1 MKNMFNKKQFNN
13 ICVLFLIV
21 LFSCLIIYQIYLA
34 INNYNKFDKNYSKLI
49 EGLTLTS
56 ITAQGQIECT
66 SNTLPSN
73 IYTVVTTDISNIQ
86 LLYNEVTNI
95 GSQAISIIS
104 KFNSNP
110 NNTSVTSPSLN
121 TISSFTT
128 TLTESSNA
136 SDFCTAINTNL
147 YNINL
152 INENIEAITNA
163 VQNLPDGQTEI
174 NNAVF
179 QNITTNTAV
188 SPCNSL
194 QPNTI
199 SSICTAENTNIN
211 NINVLSANTTSLNNV
226 VTNLQS
232 TQSRQLDNQ
241 NNTAMAMSKPVGL
254 TSTAN

>member
-56 ITAQGQIECT
+56 ITAQGQIECS

-86 LLYNEVTNI
+86 LLYNEVTSI
-95 GSQAISIIS
+95 GGQAITTIQ
-104 KFNSNP
+104 KYNSNP
-110 NNTSVTSPSLN
+110 NNTSVTSPTLN
-121 TISSFTT
+121 TISSFAS
-128 TLTESSNA
+128 TLTQTSDA
-136 SDFCTAINTNL
+136 SDYCIAINQNVT
-147 YNINL
+147 NINL
-152 INENIEAITNA
+152 INENIEAIVNA
-163 VQNLPDGQTEI
+163 LQNLPDGQTEI

-179 QNITTNTAV
+179 QSITSNNSVTPY
-188 SPCNSL
+188 SPAQSV
-194 QPNTI
+194 PI
-199 SSICTAENTNIN
+199 SSLCQTENTNIN
-211 NINVLSANTTSLNNV
+211 NINVLSGNVSSLNNV
-226 VTNLQS
+226 LNNLQS
-232 TQSRQLDNQ
+232 TQSSQLNNQ

-254 TSTAN
+254 TSTSN